1 MIHSCS
7 LSLNVVPL
15 WRTANAEQIETTNSF
30 HCLRFKN
37 AATENVDCAIVL
49 CATQTR
55 QFIQAPI
62 FFLACG
68 LQQSAS
74 AAAGKMHNLELW
86 SSEEIV
92 ANER

>member
-30 HCLRFKN
+30 HCLRFEN

-62 FFLACG
+62 FFSG
-68 LQQSAS
+68 LWFAAVGICSSWKNAQS
-74 AAAGKMHNLELW
+74 
-86 SSEEIV
+86 
-92 ANER
+92 